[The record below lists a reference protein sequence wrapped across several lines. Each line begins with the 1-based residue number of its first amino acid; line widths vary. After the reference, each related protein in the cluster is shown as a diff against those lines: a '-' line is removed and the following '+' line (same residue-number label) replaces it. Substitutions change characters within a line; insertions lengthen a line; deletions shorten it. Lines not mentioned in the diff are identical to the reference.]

1 VRDGQVYRA
10 LDVLVIEQEAGGGHL
25 VVQRDPATAYV
36 SLGLAERV
44 QHYIGLAMPDISASG
59 SPWGRSLVMI
69 DLAVS
74 FIRSG
79 DADLERAYGLVIEA
93 LGSSADRP
101 VISVRQRTADF
112 VRDATARWGSA
123 PQVDAVRDA
132 AAAIK
137 GH

>member
-1 VRDGQVYRA
+1 M
-10 LDVLVIEQEAGGGHL
+10 IEQEAGGGHL
-25 VVQRDPATAYV
+25 VVQRNPATAYV

>member
-1 VRDGQVYRA
+1 MRS
-10 LDVLVIEQEAGGGHL
+10 
-25 VVQRDPATAYV
+25 ATWWWAPYV
-36 SLGLAERV
+36 SLGLAEQA

-74 FIRSG
+74 FIRSA
-79 DADLERAYGLVIEA
+79 DADLERASELVIEA
-93 LGSSADRP
+93 LNISAGRP

-112 VRDATARWGSA
+112 VRDATARWGRV

-132 AAAIK
+132 AAAAK
-137 GH
+137 GR